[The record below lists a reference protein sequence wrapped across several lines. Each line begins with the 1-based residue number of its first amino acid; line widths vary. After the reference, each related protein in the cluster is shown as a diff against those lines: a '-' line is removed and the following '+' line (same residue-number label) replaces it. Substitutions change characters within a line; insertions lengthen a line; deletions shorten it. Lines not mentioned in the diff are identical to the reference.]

1 MKRVVLVTGGNR
13 SGKSNHALDLAG
25 PYRKKAFI
33 ATAEALDQEMRARIE
48 QHRRQRDPSFQTVE
62 APVDL
67 AGALKALPPGV
78 EIAVI
83 DCVTVWLGNLF
94 HRQLVKDGL
103 AAEIEAF
110 LACIETPPCDLIIV
124 TNEVG
129 MGIIPADPETR
140 RFRDAAGRI
149 NQRLARVAH
158 EVILTVCGIPV
169 QIKCLR

>member
-1 MKRVVLVTGGNR
+1 MKRVVLVTGGSR
-13 SGKSNHALDLAG
+13 SGKSNYALDLAG

-33 ATAEALDQEMRARIE
+33 ATAEARDQEMRARIE
-48 QHRRQRDPSFQTVE
+48 EHRRQRDPSFQTVE

-67 AGALKALPPGV
+67 AGALKALPAGV
-78 EIAVI
+78 EVAVI

-94 HRQLVKDGL
+94 HRQLVNDGL

-110 LACIETPPCDLIIV
+110 LGSIEAPPCDLIIV

-158 EVILTVCGIPV
+158 EVILTVCGIPL
-169 QIKCLR
+169 QLKCLK